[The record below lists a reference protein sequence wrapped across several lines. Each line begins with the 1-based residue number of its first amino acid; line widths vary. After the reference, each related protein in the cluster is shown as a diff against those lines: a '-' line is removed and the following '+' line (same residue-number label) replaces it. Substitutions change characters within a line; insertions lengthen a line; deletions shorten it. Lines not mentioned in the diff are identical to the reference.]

1 MNSPILDYIYQ
12 YTGIDP
18 AYYLFALVLLVVIL
32 IILMIII
39 LCKHKKLRK
48 RMEAFLQGKDGENLE
63 EIFLSCMEK
72 VAIASKE
79 NKELQEEINLL
90 KEIQC
95 MTYQKM
101 GMVKYDAFREM
112 SGELSYALALLDQE
126 ENGFIINSVYA
137 NEGSYSYI
145 KEIKKGGSEILLSEE
160 EGKALNKAKNK
171 SQA

>member
-18 AYYLFALVLLVVIL
+18 AYYLFAIVLLLVVL
-32 IILMIII
+32 IIIMIIV
-39 LCKHKKLRK
+39 LCKQKKLKK
-48 RMEAFLQGKDGENLE
+48 RIEAFLEGKDGKSLE
-63 EIFLSCMEK
+63 EELLSYMEK
-72 VAIASKE
+72 VQIADKE
-79 NKELQEEINLL
+79 NKQLQVEIEVL
-90 KEIQC
+90 KKIQR

-137 NEGSYSYI
+137 NEGSYSYVKQI
-145 KEIKKGGSEILLSEE
+145 VKGECQINLSEE
-160 EGKALNKAKNK
+160 EEKALNQAKNK
-171 SQA
+171 S

>member
-1 MNSPILDYIYQ
+1 MNSPILEYVYQ

-18 AYYLFALVLLVVIL
+18 AFYLLGIAFLVVIL
-32 IILMIII
+32 IIVIIVM
-39 LCKHKKLRK
+39 LCKQKKLRK
-48 RMEAFLQGKDGENLE
+48 RMDAFLEGKDGESLE
-63 EIFLSCMEK
+63 ESLLSCMEK
-72 VAIASKE
+72 VQIVSKE
-79 NKELQEEINLL
+79 NKQLQEEIDAL
-90 KEIQC
+90 KRIQC

-126 ENGFIINSVYA
+126 ENGFIINSVCA

-145 KEIKKGGSEILLSEE
+145 KEIKRGGSEIQLSEE
-160 EGKALNKAKNK
+160 EGKALNQAKNK

>member
-1 MNSPILDYIYQ
+1 MNSQILDYIYQ

-18 AYYLFALVLLVVIL
+18 AYYLFGMVFLLGIF
-32 IILMIII
+32 III
-39 LCKHKKLRK
+39 TIIVLCKQKKLRK
-48 RMEAFLQGKDGENLE
+48 RIDAFLEGKDGKSLE
-63 EIFLSCMEK
+63 EELLSYMEK
-72 VAIASKE
+72 VQIADKE
-79 NKELQEEINLL
+79 NKQLQEEMDKL
-90 KEIQC
+90 KRIQC

-145 KEIKKGGSEILLSEE
+145 KQIIKGECQINLSEE
-160 EGKALNKAKNK
+160 EEKALNQAKNK

>member
-1 MNSPILDYIYQ
+1 MNSPILEYIYQ

-18 AYYLFALVLLVVIL
+18 AYYLAALVFLVIVLIIL
-32 IILMIII
+32 IIVI

-48 RMEAFLQGKDGENLE
+48 RIDAFLQGKDGESLE

-72 VAIASKE
+72 VQIADKE
-79 NKELQEEINLL
+79 NNRLQEEIEGL
-90 KEIQC
+90 KKIQC

-101 GMVKYDAFREM
+101 GMVKYDAFRQM
-112 SGELSYALALLDQE
+112 NGELSYALALLDQE
-126 ENGFIINSVYA
+126 ENGFIINSIYA

-145 KEIKKGGSEILLSEE
+145 KEIVKGECLIQLSEE
-160 EGKALNKAKNK
+160 EQKALNQAKNK

>member
-1 MNSPILDYIYQ
+1 MNSPILEYIYQ

-18 AYYLFALVLLVVIL
+18 AYFLLALLVIILILMIL
-32 IILMIII
+32 IIIS
-39 LCKHKKLRK
+39 LCKLKNLKKRLNTF
-48 RMEAFLQGKDGENLE
+48 MEGKDGESLE
-63 EIFLSCMEK
+63 ETLFSYMDK
-72 VAIASKE
+72 VQVVERVNQI
-79 NKELQEEINLL
+79 LQQDMTQL
-90 KEIQC
+90 KRFQS

-145 KEIKKGGSEILLSEE
+145 KEIVKGESQIHLSEE
-160 EGKALNKAKNK
+160 EQKALNKAK
-171 SQA
+171 SRT

>member
-18 AYYLFALVLLVVIL
+18 AYYLFAIVLLLVVL
-32 IILMIII
+32 IIIII
-39 LCKHKKLRK
+39 IVLCKQKKLKK
-48 RMEAFLQGKDGENLE
+48 RIEAFLEGKDGKSLE
-63 EIFLSCMEK
+63 EELLSNMEK
-72 VAIASKE
+72 VQIADKE
-79 NKELQEEINLL
+79 NKKLQVEIEVL
-90 KEIQC
+90 KKIQR

-137 NEGSYSYI
+137 NEGSYSYVKQI
-145 KEIKKGGSEILLSEE
+145 VKGECQINLSEE
-160 EGKALNKAKNK
+160 EEKALNQAKNK
-171 SQA
+171 S

>member
-18 AYYLFALVLLVVIL
+18 AYYLFAIVLLLVVL
-32 IILMIII
+32 IIIII
-39 LCKHKKLRK
+39 IVLCKQKKLKK
-48 RMEAFLQGKDGENLE
+48 RIEAFLEGKDGKSLE
-63 EIFLSCMEK
+63 EELLSYMEK
-72 VAIASKE
+72 VQIADKE
-79 NKELQEEINLL
+79 NKKLQVEIEVL
-90 KEIQC
+90 KKIQR

-137 NEGSYSYI
+137 NEGSYSYVKQI
-145 KEIKKGGSEILLSEE
+145 VKGECQINLSEE
-160 EGKALNKAKNK
+160 EEKALNQAKNK
-171 SQA
+171 S

>member
-1 MNSPILDYIYQ
+1 MNSPILEYIYQ
-12 YTGIDP
+12 YTGVDP
-18 AYYLFALVLLVVIL
+18 AYFLFGIALLVIVL
-32 IILMIII
+32 IILLIIV

-48 RMEAFLQGKDGENLE
+48 RMDAFLEGKDGESLE
-63 EIFLSCMEK
+63 ESILSCMEK
-72 VAIASKE
+72 VQIVTKE
-79 NKELQEEINLL
+79 NKQLEEEIDAL
-90 KEIQC
+90 KKIQC

-145 KEIKKGGSEILLSEE
+145 KEIKRGGSEIQLSEE
-160 EGKALNKAKNK
+160 EGKALNQAKNK